1 VLVVDASVLIG
12 ALADR
17 STTGLAAR
25 QRLRGAADL
34 RAPDLINIETLSG
47 LRSLL
52 RRGHLDVSV
61 YDGAVA
67 GLRAVGIQR
76 MATAP
81 LLDRVSELRDSVTAY
96 DAPYVA
102 LSETL
107 GCPLLTADRRL
118 ANAPGPRC
126 DFEVI

>member
-1 VLVVDASVLIG
+1 MLVIDASVLIG

-25 QRLRGAADL
+25 QRLRSAADL

-52 RRGHLDVSV
+52 RRGDIDVSL
-61 YDGAVA
+61 YDRAVA
-67 GLRAVGIQR
+67 GLQAVGIQR

-81 LLDRVSELRDSVTAY
+81 LLDRVSELRDNVTAY
-96 DAPYVA
+96 DAAYVA

-107 GCPLLTADRRL
+107 GCPLLTADRGL